1 MKKFIAFLLMAAV
14 AAAAVGCGKN
24 QEATSAEATQTVTI
38 TSRNANN
45 EAIALEVPY
54 DPKRVAVLDM
64 AALDII
70 DTLGM
75 GDRVVGSASTK
86 MDYLQSYMNE
96 ETIANIGTIKEPDME
111 AVMAVEPD
119 IIFIGGRLSSVYDE
133 LSQIAPVVYLAIDRE
148 KGTYE
153 STKENAMTIASI
165 FGKEAEL
172 EEKFTDFDQ
181 RIETLRTFAEGKT
194 AIVGLTTSGSFNL
207 LGNDGRCSLIG
218 QEIGFDNIGD
228 GLNQEDG
235 KDTSGTST
243 HGNEASFELVVQLN
257 PDYMFVLDRDSAT
270 GAEGAQLAQEIV
282 ENELVKGT
290 DTYKNGNVI
299 YLEHAAVW
307 YTAEGG
313 ISALDY
319 MLGDLESSL
328 L

>member
-1 MKKFIAFLLMAAV
+1 MKKFIAFLLMASVAV
-14 AAAAVGCGKN
+14 TAAGCTKN
-24 QEATSAEATQTVTI
+24 QEDTATEATQTVTI
-38 TSRNANN
+38 ASRNGNN
-45 EAIALEVPY
+45 EAIMLEVPY
-54 DPKRVAVLDM
+54 DPQRVAVLDM

-70 DTLGM
+70 DTLGV
-75 GDRVVGSASTK
+75 GERVVGSASTE
-86 MDYLQSYMNE
+86 MDYLQSYMDQE
-96 ETIANIGTIKEPDME
+96 KVANIGTIKEPDME

-119 IIFIGGRLSSVYDE
+119 IIFIGGRLSGVYDE
-133 LSQIAPVVYLAIDRE
+133 LSQIAPVVYLSIDRE

-153 STKENAMTIASI
+153 STKENAMAIATI
-165 FGKEAEL
+165 FGKENEL
-172 EEKFTDFDQ
+172 QEKFAAFDQ

-194 AIVGLTTSGSFNL
+194 AIIGLTTSGSFNL

-228 GLNQEDG
+228 GLHQEDG
-235 KDTSGTST
+235 KETSGTST

-270 GAEGAQLAQEIV
+270 GADGAQLAKEIV

-290 DTYKNGNVI
+290 DTYQNGHVI
-299 YLEHAAVW
+299 YLEHSTVW

>member
-1 MKKFIAFLLMAAV
+1 MKKLIAFLLMATVAV
-14 AAAAVGCGKN
+14 TAAGCTKN
-24 QEATSAEATQTVTI
+24 QEDTTAESTQTVTI
-38 TSRNANN
+38 ASRNGNN
-45 EAIALEVPY
+45 EAIMLEVPY
-54 DPKRVAVLDM
+54 DPQRVAVLDM

-75 GDRVVGSASTK
+75 GERVVGSASTE
-86 MDYLQSYMNE
+86 MDYLQSYMDE
-96 ETIANIGTIKEPDME
+96 ETVANIGTIKEPDME

-119 IIFIGGRLSSVYDE
+119 VIFIGGRLSGVYDE
-133 LSQIAPVVYLAIDRE
+133 LSQIAPVVHLSIDRE

-153 STKENAMTIASI
+153 STKENAMAIATI

-172 EEKFTDFDQ
+172 EEKFAAFDQ

-228 GLNQEDG
+228 GLNQEEG
-235 KDTSGTST
+235 QETSGTST

-270 GAEGAQLAQEIV
+270 GADGAQLAQEIV

-290 DTYKNGNVI
+290 DTYQNGHVI
-299 YLEHAAVW
+299 YLEHSTVW

>member
-1 MKKFIAFLLMAAV
+1 MKKFVAFLLTAAV
-14 AAAAVGCGKN
+14 AVTAAGCGKV
-24 QEATSAEATQTVTI
+24 QEETTSETAQTVTI
-38 TSRNANN
+38 TSLNENN
-45 EAIALEVPY
+45 ENIALEVPF
-54 DPKRVAVLDM
+54 DPQRVAVLDM

-70 DTLGM
+70 DTLGV
-75 GDRVVGSASTK
+75 GERVVGSASTEI
-86 MDYLQSYMNE
+86 DYLQSYMNQE
-96 ETIANIGTIKEPDME
+96 NIANIGTIKEPDME

-119 IIFIGGRLSSVYDE
+119 IIFIGGRLSTVYDE
-133 LSQIAPVVYLAIDRE
+133 LSQIAPVVYLSIDRE

-172 EEKFTDFDQ
+172 EEMFTAFDQ
-181 RIETLRTFAEGKT
+181 RIGTLQTFAEGKT
-194 AIVGLTTSGSFNL
+194 AVVGLTTSGSFNL

-228 GLNQEDG
+228 GLNQEEEKG
-235 KDTSGTST
+235 ASGTST

-290 DTYKNGNVI
+290 DTYQNGHVI
-299 YLEHAAVW
+299 YLEHATVW

-319 MLGDLESSL
+319 MLGDLESTL